1 MRKIEE
7 AMCAAV
13 KERRY
18 WKSGNTEVNVRKDA
32 YGFEH
37 VEVRLHSNLIWKWNE
52 TEDMTE
58 FTLAGW
64 NTNTTRSRLNALG
77 VDVCTRQ
84 YVPIC
89 NGHEIN
95 ENKWYC
101 IDFVG
106 GRKHIYESN

>member
-18 WKSGNTEVNVRKDA
+18 WKSGNTEVNVRYD
-32 YGFEH
+32 YLGSVH
-37 VEVRLHSNLIWKWNE
+37 IEVRLFDNLIWKYNGA
-52 TEDMTE
+52 EDLTE

-77 VDVCTRQ
+77 VGVYQ
-84 YVPIC
+84 KKGLPMC
-89 NGHEIN
+89 NGKEIGEN
-95 ENKWYC
+95 EWYN
-101 IDFVG
+101 I
-106 GRKHIYESN
+106 

>member
-13 KERRY
+13 KERRN
-18 WKSGNTEVNVRKDA
+18 WQSGNTR
-32 YGFEH
+32 
-37 VEVRLHSNLIWKWNE
+37 VEVKDGGNWVKVYLWDNLIY
-52 TEDMTE
+52 TECREDNDAKR

-77 VDVCTRQ
+77 VGVTQ
-84 YVPIC
+84 LNFFPYY

-95 ENKWYC
+95 SSAWYK
-101 IDFVG
+101 I
-106 GRKHIYESN
+106 NN

>member
-1 MRKIEE
+1 MRKIKE

-18 WKSGNTEVNVRKDA
+18 WKSGNIEVNVRKDA

-37 VEVRLHSNLIWKWNE
+37 VEVRLHGNLIWKWNE
-52 TEDMTE
+52 AEDMTE

-77 VDVCTRQ
+77 VHVTQRNWLP
-84 YVPIC
+84 YY
-89 NGHEIN
+89 NGHEICSN
-95 ENKWYC
+95 AWY
-101 IDFVG
+101 VV
-106 GRKHIYESN
+106 N